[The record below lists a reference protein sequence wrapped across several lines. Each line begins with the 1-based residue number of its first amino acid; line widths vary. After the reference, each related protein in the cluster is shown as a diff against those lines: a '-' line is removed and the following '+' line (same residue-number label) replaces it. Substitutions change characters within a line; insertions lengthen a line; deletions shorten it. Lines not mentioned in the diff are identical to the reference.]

1 MMSPRSVTN
10 DEVARVQLEFQLLA
24 RSGLHMDALKPR
36 TINTTREPIH
46 ERLMEMTDRSGPE
59 TLHQNRRWYGN
70 WRCALSY
77 HAGAKEQHQS
87 QSMFTRIR
95 VCLLLVLIS
104 ASGLSGADF
113 AMKVTDKNYL
123 DTRGFSVFLY
133 DSTYHPVFV
142 DQKNTAMEMILHGQR
157 IATNGDVRLM
167 PTPEQW
173 DLVATLKGRHAD
185 KANSRLTADLAFP
198 TFDLSYTLEVAAEP
212 GGVKVSI
219 NLDKPLPQ
227 KLAGRAGFNL
237 EFLPSIYMGKAY
249 LVDGTK
255 AGIFPRTPDD
265 PMVKVLPLA
274 DEPKKAYYLEDWDK
288 AKGYMQPEP
297 FAQGKAITLGV
308 DDALA
313 RVNVT
318 SDTADLMLFDGRS
331 RAQNGW
337 FVLRSLIPAG
347 KTTGAI
353 VWHIRPDVIP
363 NWTRPPMIAHSQ
375 VGYAPGFSKVA
386 VLELDPNYSAPKTGK
401 VLRLMED
408 GSYKQVFEGPITPS
422 TTWLRYVY
430 SKFDFTKV
438 NEPGLYVIEYA
449 DQRTAP
455 FPISNDPYAN
465 IWQDSL
471 DHHLAV
477 QMDHVSVREGY
488 RVWHG
493 ASHLDDGRMAP
504 VVGEQ
509 FDGWNQNAAT
519 DGKYKGGDHI
529 PGMNVGGWYDAGD
542 FDLEEPAQLNV
553 IQSLALAYRAFDLKY
568 DELTVDESARQ
579 VEMHRPD
586 GVPDAV
592 EQVKHGALLI
602 LAQFHNI
609 GHAIRGTH
617 EPDLRQYTQVGDG
630 ASKTDGRMYDPKLG
644 PNETKG
650 DYSGKPDD
658 RWIFTTNNPYF
669 QWNAIAAL
677 AAAADTLKGW
687 NDTLA
692 KDCLGTAIQAWKDT
706 KADPT
711 RYPADRSLDRE
722 APTGAPGGG
731 VLAASQGVVSG
742 AQGARKPGGS
752 SGTPTTTGA
761 TNAQTAAPAG
771 RRGFGVALDWPAAL
785 ELTIATNGAEPYKS
799 RLKELFPQMITPEQ
813 MDLHGWTAVR
823 ALPYLDASAKD
834 QMREAV
840 KTYMAGLD
848 KRLDATPFGVPPS
861 LGTWG
866 GSGAVVDMAIRMYF
880 LHKAFP
886 ELVSPEYTLRAVN
899 YILGT
904 HPVSSTSYVA
914 GVGTVSKTKT
924 YSNNRADNSY
934 IPGAVIPGYI
944 IIKPDFPECI
954 DDFGFLWFED
964 EAVVAG
970 SASWVVAGN
979 AAEAIIKEAK

>member
-1 MMSPRSVTN
+1 MLSRILVC
-10 DEVARVQLEFQLLA
+10 VFLA
-24 RSGLHMDALKPR
+24 LV
-36 TINTTREPIH
+36 
-46 ERLMEMTDRSGPE
+46 SGP
-59 TLHQNRRWYGN
+59 R
-70 WRCALSY
+70 
-77 HAGAKEQHQS
+77 
-87 QSMFTRIR
+87 
-95 VCLLLVLIS
+95 LVE
-104 ASGLSGADF
+104 AQV
-113 AMKVTDKNYL
+113 AMKVNDKGYL
-123 DTRGFSVFLY
+123 DTQGFSVFLY

-173 DLVATLKGRHAD
+173 DLVAALKGRQTD
-185 KANSRLTADLAFP
+185 RTNNRLTASLGFP
-198 TFDLSYTLEVAAEP
+198 TFDLSYTLEVTAEP

-265 PMVKVLPLA
+265 PMVKVLPLP

-288 AKGYMQPEP
+288 AKGYTQPLP
-297 FAQGKAITLGV
+297 FAEGKSITLGV

-313 RVNVT
+313 RVNVQ
-318 SDTADLMLFDGRS
+318 SDTADLMLFDGRD

-337 FVLRSLIPAG
+337 FVLRSLIPTG

-375 VGYAPGFSKVA
+375 VGYAPGFFKVA
-386 VLELDPNYSAPKTGK
+386 VLELDPKYNGPKTAK

-422 TTWLRYVY
+422 TPWLRYVY
-430 SKFDFTKV
+430 SKFDFTPV
-438 NEPGLYVIEYA
+438 NEPGLYVIQYA

-455 FPISNDPYAN
+455 FPISKDVYAN

-471 DHHLAV
+471 DHHLAE
-477 QMDHVSVREGY
+477 QMDHVSVREAY

-509 FDGWNQNAAT
+509 FDGWNQATAT

-553 IQSLALAYRAFDLKY
+553 IQSLALAYRTFDLKY
-568 DELTVDESARQ
+568 DELSVDENTRE

-586 GVPDAV
+586 GVPDTV

-602 LAQFHNI
+602 LAQYHNI

-617 EPDLRQYTQVGDG
+617 EPDLRQYTHLGDA
-630 ASKTDGRMYDPKLG
+630 ASKTDGRIYDPKLG
-644 PNETKG
+644 PNEVKG
-650 DYSGKPDD
+650 DYSGRPDD
-658 RWIFTTNNPYF
+658 RWIFTSDNPYF
-669 QWNAIAAL
+669 EWNAIAAL
-677 AAAADTLKGW
+677 AAAADVLKGW
-687 NDTLA
+687 DDAMA
-692 KDCLGTAIQAWKDT
+692 KDCLDTAIKAWNAE
-706 KADPT
+706 KAHPT
-711 RYPADRSLDRE
+711 PFPAGGFGGGAATAG
-722 APTGAPGGG
+722 APGGGAPGGG
-731 VLAASQGVVSG
+731 VLGASQGVVSG
-742 AQGARKPGGS
+742 AHQARSGG
-752 SGTPTTTGA
+752 TGA
-761 TNAQTAAPAG
+761 TASSGIAGASTAPPAG
-771 RRGFGVALDWPAAL
+771 SGRGSFGMGQDWSAAL
-785 ELTIATNGAEPYKS
+785 ELTIATHGAEPYRS
-799 RLKELFPQMITPEQ
+799 RLKELFPEMITPQQ
-813 MDLHGWTAVR
+813 MGLRGWTAVR
-823 ALPYLDASAKD
+823 ALPYLDAGAKE

-840 KTYMAGLD
+840 KTYMASLD
-848 KRLDATPFGVPPS
+848 NQLDATPFGVPPS

-880 LHKAFP
+880 LHEAFP
-886 ELVSPEYTLRAVN
+886 DLVGPEYTLRAVN

-914 GVGTVSKTKT
+914 GVGTISKTKT
-924 YSNNRADNSY
+924 YSNNRADSAY
-934 IPGAVIPGYI
+934 IPGAVIPGYV

-979 AAEAIIKEAK
+979 AADAITKEMKQSQ

>member
-1 MMSPRSVTN
+1 M
-10 DEVARVQLEFQLLA
+10 
-24 RSGLHMDALKPR
+24 
-36 TINTTREPIH
+36 
-46 ERLMEMTDRSGPE
+46 
-59 TLHQNRRWYGN
+59 
-70 WRCALSY
+70 SY
-77 HAGAKEQHQS
+77 HVGAKEQHQS
-87 QSMFTRIR
+87 QIMFTRI
-95 VCLLLVLIS
+95 VCVLLALVS
-104 ASGLSGADF
+104 VPGLSGTDF

-123 DTRGFSVFLY
+123 DTQGFSVFLY

-185 KANSRLTADLAFP
+185 KANNRLIADLSFP
-198 TFDLSYTLEVAAEP
+198 TFDFSYTLEVAAEP

-227 KLAGRAGFNL
+227 KLEGRAGFNL

-249 LVDGTK
+249 VVDGTK
-255 AGIFPRTPDD
+255 AGIFPRTPNDA
-265 PMVKVLPLA
+265 MTKVLPLA

-288 AKGYMQPEP
+288 AKGYTQPLP
-297 FAQGKAITLGV
+297 FAEGKSITLGV

-313 RVNVT
+313 RVNVV
-318 SDTADLMLFDGRS
+318 SDTANLMLFDGRD

-337 FVLRSLIPAG
+337 FVLRSLIPSG

-386 VLELDPNYSAPKTGK
+386 VLELDPKYNGPKTAR
-401 VLRLMED
+401 VLRLTET
-408 GSYKQVFEGPITPS
+408 GAYQQVFEGPITPATS
-422 TTWLRYVY
+422 WLRYVY
-430 SKFDFTKV
+430 SKFDFTAVK
-438 NEPGLYVIEYA
+438 EPGLYVIEYA
-449 DQRTAP
+449 DQCTAP
-455 FPISNDPYAN
+455 FPISQDVYAK

-471 DHHLAV
+471 DHHLAE
-477 QMDHVSVREGY
+477 QMDHVEVREGY

-509 FDGWNQNAAT
+509 FDGWNQAT
-519 DGKYKGGDHI
+519 ATEGKYKGGDHI

-542 FDLEEPAQLNV
+542 FDLEEPAQLSV
-553 IQSLALAYRAFDLKY
+553 IQSLALAHREFHLTY
-568 DELTVDESARQ
+568 DELTVDESARE

-586 GVPDAV
+586 GVPDTV
-592 EQVKHGALLI
+592 QQVKHGALLI

-630 ASKTDGRMYDPKLG
+630 ASKTDGRIYDPKLG
-644 PNETKG
+644 PNETQG
-650 DYSGKPDD
+650 DYSGRPDD
-658 RWIFTTNNPYF
+658 RWIFTTNNPFF

-687 NDTLA
+687 DDALA
-692 KDCLGTAIQAWKDT
+692 RDCLDTAIKAWNDE
-706 KADPT
+706 KAHPT
-711 RYPADRSLDRE
+711 QNSAGGGLGGAAPA
-722 APTGAPGGG
+722 GAPGGG

-742 AQGARKPGGS
+742 AQSGGNAAGSGGAPTNMGTTGAQPTPPASPGRGGS
-752 SGTPTTTGA
+752 S
-761 TNAQTAAPAG
+761 AG
-771 RRGFGVALDWPAAL
+771 LEWTAAL

-799 RLKELFPQMITPEQ
+799 RLKELFPQMITPQQ
-813 MDLHGWTAVR
+813 MDSRGWTAVR
-823 ALPYLDASAKD
+823 ALLYLNAGAKD

-840 KTYMAGLD
+840 KKYMAGLD
-848 KRLDATPFGVPPS
+848 ERLDGTPFGVPPS
-861 LGTWG
+861 VGTWG

-886 ELVSPEYTLRAVN
+886 DLVSPEYTLRAVN

>member
-1 MMSPRSVTN
+1 MR
-10 DEVARVQLEFQLLA
+10 
-24 RSGLHMDALKPR
+24 
-36 TINTTREPIH
+36 
-46 ERLMEMTDRSGPE
+46 
-59 TLHQNRRWYGN
+59 
-70 WRCALSY
+70 
-77 HAGAKEQHQS
+77 
-87 QSMFTRIR
+87 FTASFATSLRFAAF
-95 VCLLLVLIS
+95 VLCLLFSLPACHAQVQ
-104 ASGLSGADF
+104 
-113 AMKVTDKNYL
+113 MQVTDKNYL
-123 DTRGFSVFLY
+123 DTQGFSVFLY

-142 DQKNTAMEMILHGQR
+142 DQKNSAMEMILHGQR

-185 KANSRLTADLAFP
+185 KENNRLTANLAFP
-198 TFDLSYTLEVAAEP
+198 AFDLSYTVKVAAEP
-212 GGVKVSI
+212 GGVKVSV

-237 EFLPSIYMGKAY
+237 EFLPSIYMGKTY
-249 LVDGTK
+249 LVDGDR
-255 AGIFPRTPDD
+255 AGIFPRTPNDA
-265 PMVKVLPLA
+265 MVKVLPLA

-288 AKGYMQPEP
+288 AKGYTQPLP
-297 FAQGKAITLGV
+297 FAEGKSITLGV

-313 RVNVT
+313 RINVK
-318 SDTADLMLFDGRS
+318 SDTADLMLFDGRN

-347 KTTGAI
+347 KTTDAI

-363 NWTRPPMIAHSQ
+363 SWTRPPMIAHSQ
-375 VGYAPGFSKVA
+375 VGYAPDFSKVA
-386 VLELDPNYSAPKTGK
+386 VIELDPKYDGPKTAK

-422 TTWLRYVY
+422 TPWLRYVY
-430 SKFDFTKV
+430 SKFDFTPVKD
-438 NEPGLYVIEYA
+438 PGLYVIEYA

-455 FPISNDPYAN
+455 FPISKDAYAK

-471 DHHLAV
+471 DHHLAE

-509 FDGWNQNAAT
+509 FDGWNQATAT

-542 FDLEEPAQLNV
+542 FDLEEPAQLSV
-553 IQSLALAYRAFDLKY
+553 IQSMALAYREFHLNY
-568 DELTVDESARQ
+568 DELTVDEAARQ

-586 GVPDAV
+586 GVPDTV

-617 EPDLRQYTQVGDG
+617 EPDLRQYTHLGDG
-630 ASKTDGRMYDPKLG
+630 ASKTDGRIYDPQLG
-644 PNETKG
+644 PNEVKG

-658 RWIFTTNNPYF
+658 RWIFTSNNPFF

-687 NDTLA
+687 DDALA
-692 KDCLGTAIQAWKDT
+692 KDCLETAIKAWNDEKAHPTVQAGR
-706 KADPT
+706 AFG
-711 RYPADRSLDRE
+711 AE
-722 APTGAPGGG
+722 APDGALEGG
-731 VLAASQGVVSG
+731 VLAASQGVAFDAQGGRNGSGSAG
-742 AQGARKPGGS
+742 AQAS
-752 SGTPTTTGA
+752 SASTNPPAAPPAGFDRAAFGA
-761 TNAQTAAPAG
+761 TM
-771 RRGFGVALDWPAAL
+771 DWSAAL
-785 ELTIATNGAEPYKS
+785 ELTITTDGAEPYKS
-799 RLKELFPQMITPEQ
+799 RLKELFPQVITPQQ
-813 MDLHGWTAVR
+813 MGFRGWTAVR

-834 QMREAV
+834 QMRDAV
-840 KTYMAGLD
+840 KTYMTGLD
-848 KRLDATPFGVPPS
+848 RQLNATPFGVPPS

-880 LHKAFP
+880 LHRAFP
-886 ELVSPEYTLRAVN
+886 DLVGPEYTLRAVN

-924 YSNNRADNSY
+924 YSNNRADNAY

-970 SASWVVAGN
+970 SANWVLAGN
-979 AAEAIIKEAK
+979 AADALVKEAK

>member
-1 MMSPRSVTN
+1 M
-10 DEVARVQLEFQLLA
+10 L
-24 RSGLHMDALKPR
+24 
-36 TINTTREPIH
+36 
-46 ERLMEMTDRSGPE
+46 
-59 TLHQNRRWYGN
+59 TLN
-70 WRCALSY
+70 
-77 HAGAKEQHQS
+77 
-87 QSMFTRIR
+87 R

-104 ASGLSGADF
+104 GPSLFGADF
-113 AMKVTDKNYL
+113 AMRVNDKNYL
-123 DTRGFSVFLY
+123 DTQGFSVFLY

-142 DQKNTAMEMILHGQR
+142 DQKNTAMEVIFHGQR
-157 IATNGDVRLM
+157 IATNGDVRLL

-173 DLVATLKGRHAD
+173 DLVATLKGRQAD
-185 KANSRLTADLAFP
+185 KANNRLTADLAFP

-237 EFLPSIYMGKAY
+237 EFLPSIYMGKTY

-255 AGIFPRTPDD
+255 AGIFPRTPND
-265 PMVKVLPLA
+265 PMDKALPLP
-274 DEPKKAYYLEDWDK
+274 DEPKKAYYLEDWEK
-288 AKGYMQPEP
+288 AKGYTQPLP
-297 FAQGKAITLGV
+297 FAEGESITLGV

-313 RVNVT
+313 RINVK
-318 SDTADLMLFDGRS
+318 SDTADLMLFDGRN

-337 FVLRSLIPAG
+337 FVLRSLIPSG
-347 KTTGAI
+347 KTSGAI

-386 VLELDPNYSAPKTGK
+386 VLELDPKYNGPKTAK

-408 GSYKQVFEGPITPS
+408 GSYKQAFEGPITPS
-422 TTWLRYVY
+422 TPWLRYVY
-430 SKFDFTKV
+430 SKFDFTPV
-438 NEPGLYVIEYA
+438 TDRGLYVIEYA

-455 FPISNDPYAN
+455 FPISKDAYAN

-471 DHHLAV
+471 DHHLAE

-493 ASHLDDGRMAP
+493 ASHLDDGRLAP

-509 FDGWNQNAAT
+509 FDGWNQATAT

-542 FDLEEPAQLNV
+542 FDLEEPAQLSV
-553 IQSLALAYRAFDLKY
+553 MQSLALAYREFDLKY
-568 DELTVDESARQ
+568 DELTVDEVARE

-586 GVPDAV
+586 GVPDTV
-592 EQVKHGALLI
+592 QEVKHGALLI

-609 GHAIRGTH
+609 GHSIRGTH
-617 EPDLRQYTQVGDG
+617 EPDLRQYTHLGDG
-630 ASKTDGRMYDPKLG
+630 ASKTDGRIYDPKLS
-644 PNETKG
+644 PNEVKG

-658 RWIFTTNNPYF
+658 RWIFSTTNPYF

-677 AAAADTLKGW
+677 AAASDVLKGW
-687 NDTLA
+687 DDALA
-692 KDCLGTAIQAWKDT
+692 KDCLETAIKAWNDEKAHPTPSQAGRRFDE
-706 KADPT
+706 A
-711 RYPADRSLDRE
+711 
-722 APTGAPGGG
+722 APTGDAGVG

-742 AQGARKPGGS
+742 AQGGGNKRGS
-752 SGTPTTTGA
+752 SGSPTSSGTTS
-761 TNAQTAAPAG
+761 AQTVPPAGFG
-771 RRGFGVALDWPAAL
+771 RRGSGIGHDWAAAL

-799 RLKELFPQMITPEQ
+799 RLKELFPQMITPQE
-813 MDLHGWTAVR
+813 MEFRGWTAVR
-823 ALPYLDASAKD
+823 ALPYLDAGAKD

-840 KTYMAGLD
+840 KTYMAGLG
-848 KRLDATPFGVPPS
+848 KQLDVTPFGVPPS
-861 LGTWG
+861 MGTWG

-886 ELVSPEYTLRAVN
+886 DLVSSEYTLRAVN

-924 YSNNRADNSY
+924 YSNNRADNAY

-979 AAEAIIKEAK
+979 AADAITKESK

>member
-1 MMSPRSVTN
+1 MS
-10 DEVARVQLEFQLLA
+10 
-24 RSGLHMDALKPR
+24 
-36 TINTTREPIH
+36 
-46 ERLMEMTDRSGPE
+46 
-59 TLHQNRRWYGN
+59 
-70 WRCALSY
+70 
-77 HAGAKEQHQS
+77 
-87 QSMFTRIR
+87 TRIR
-95 VCLLLVLIS
+95 VCFLLALTSCPSLF
-104 ASGLSGADF
+104 GADF
-113 AMKVTDKNYL
+113 AMRVTDKNYL

-173 DLVATLKGRHAD
+173 DLVATLKGRQAD
-185 KANSRLTADLAFP
+185 KANNRLTANLAFP

-212 GGVKVSI
+212 DGVKVTI
-219 NLDKPLPQ
+219 NLLKPLPE

-249 LVDGTK
+249 LVDGNR

-265 PMVKVLPLA
+265 PMVKVLPLT

-288 AKGYMQPEP
+288 AKGYTQPLP
-297 FAQGKAITLGV
+297 FAEGKSITLGV

-313 RVNVT
+313 RVNVK
-318 SDTADLMLFDGRS
+318 SDTADLMLFDGRN

-337 FVLRSLIPAG
+337 FVLRSLIPSG

-386 VLELDPNYSAPKTGK
+386 VLELDPRYSGPKTAK

-422 TTWLRYVY
+422 MPWLRYVY
-430 SKFDFTKV
+430 SKFDFTPVKD
-438 NEPGLYVIEYA
+438 PGLYVIEYA
-449 DQRTAP
+449 DQRTAT
-455 FPISNDPYAN
+455 FPISKDAYAN

-477 QMDHVSVREGY
+477 QMDHVSVREAY

-493 ASHLDDGRMAP
+493 ASHLDDGRLAP

-509 FDGWNQNAAT
+509 FDGWNQATAT

-542 FDLEEPAQLNV
+542 FDLEEPAQLSV
-553 IQSLALAYRAFDLKY
+553 IQSLALAYREFNLKY
-568 DELTVDESARQ
+568 DELTVDEAARE

-586 GVPDAV
+586 GVPDTV
-592 EQVKHGALLI
+592 QQVKHGALLI
-602 LAQFHNI
+602 LAQFHTI

-617 EPDLRQYTQVGDG
+617 EPDLRQYTHLGDG
-630 ASKTDGRMYDPKLG
+630 ASKTDGRIYDPKLG
-644 PNETKG
+644 PNEVKG

-677 AAAADTLKGW
+677 AAAADTLKGY
-687 NDTLA
+687 DDALA
-692 KDCLGTAIQAWKDT
+692 KDCLETAIKAWNDE
-706 KADPT
+706 KAHPT
-711 RYPADRSLDRE
+711 QNSAGGGLGGAAS
-722 APTGAPGGG
+722 AGAPAGTPAGG
-731 VLAASQGVVSG
+731 VLAASQGAV
-742 AQGARKPGGS
+742 
-752 SGTPTTTGA
+752 SGTPANLGT
-761 TNAQTAAPAG
+761 TNAPPTPPAG
-771 RRGFGVALDWPAAL
+771 PARGSLGVGLEWAATL
-785 ELTIATNGAEPYKS
+785 ELTIATNSAEPYKS
-799 RLKELFPQMITPEQ
+799 RLKELFPQIITPQQ
-813 MDLHGWTAVR
+813 MEFRGWTAVR

-840 KTYMAGLD
+840 KIYMAGLD

-886 ELVSPEYTLRAVN
+886 DLVGPEYTLRAVN

-904 HPVSSTSYVA
+904 HPVSNTSYVA

-970 SASWVVAGN
+970 SANWVLAGN
-979 AAEAIIKEAK
+979 AADAITKELK